1 MKDLN
6 TKLANFEIKQD
17 NQNEHLEDIVD
28 ESEKIKEFAQYF
40 SFNIESATKEKF
52 LFIQKKFMTN
62 SRVLVFIVPKFYRM
76 KVT

>member
-28 ESEKIKEFAQYF
+28 ESEKI
-40 SFNIESATKEKF
+40 
-52 LFIQKKFMTN
+52 
-62 SRVLVFIVPKFYRM
+62 
-76 KVT
+76 